1 MLITLKPYKDTESV
15 KAVVYIYK
23 TMKNSTNALNWFE
36 IPASD
41 LKRARLYYEYIFG
54 ITMTE
59 SEMGAIRMA
68 FFPAEPGSGKVSG
81 ALCYHPD
88 FYRPSLWGPVI
99 YLNGNPD
106 LQLVLDRIESAGGKI
121 LMPKKLIAPDI
132 GYMALFVDCE
142 GNRMALHSSN

>member
-1 MLITLKPYKDTESV
+1 LLITLKPYKDTESN
-15 KAVVYIYK
+15 KAVVYIYA

-41 LKRARLYYEYIFG
+41 LKRARLFYEYIFG

-81 ALCYHPD
+81 FLPPEFMGTCNLPQ
-88 FYRPSLWGPVI
+88 RKS
-99 YLNGNPD
+99 
-106 LQLVLDRIESAGGKI
+106 
-121 LMPKKLIAPDI
+121 
-132 GYMALFVDCE
+132 
-142 GNRMALHSSN
+142 